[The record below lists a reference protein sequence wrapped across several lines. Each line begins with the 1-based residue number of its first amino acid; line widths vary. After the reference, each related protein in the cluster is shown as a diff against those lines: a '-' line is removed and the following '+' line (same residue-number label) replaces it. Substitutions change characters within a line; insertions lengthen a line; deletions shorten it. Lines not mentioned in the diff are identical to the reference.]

1 MGYTNDDEFIRS
13 YRRCFVINGIGSL
26 MWRPDLLDRSI
37 LFDIP
42 ILKDGRSEGQ
52 INEEWKN
59 ALPGILGGFFTAISK
74 AMSHVGNVSG
84 HEKFRM
90 ADYVRWGMVLAD
102 ELGFSRQ
109 EFLSNYKDSVDHKWE
124 NTAEESSLVKRLTT
138 LVMGNNG
145 EWSGSTAEL
154 LERITPE
161 GIKDKTLPSTAHW
174 LSSELMHIAPVLRST
189 GIDVTRL
196 PKREPGTGRR
206 LFVLRKIDKKVC
218 EMACEQG
225 VSSDGQNESAHT
237 LFEER
242 PF

>member
-1 MGYTNDDEFIRS
+1 MKRSLYTNDDEFIRS
-13 YRRCFVINGIGSL
+13 YRRCFVLNGIGSL

-74 AMSHVGNVSG
+74 AMNHVNSVTG

-109 EFLSNYKDSVDHKWE
+109 EFLSN
-124 NTAEESSLVKRLTT
+124 
-138 LVMGNNG
+138 
-145 EWSGSTAEL
+145 
-154 LERITPE
+154 
-161 GIKDKTLPSTAHW
+161 
-174 LSSELMHIAPVLRST
+174 
-189 GIDVTRL
+189 
-196 PKREPGTGRR
+196 
-206 LFVLRKIDKKVC
+206 
-218 EMACEQG
+218 
-225 VSSDGQNESAHT
+225 
-237 LFEER
+237 
-242 PF
+242 

>member
-1 MGYTNDDEFIRS
+1 
-13 YRRCFVINGIGSL
+13 
-26 MWRPDLLDRSI
+26 
-37 LFDIP
+37 
-42 ILKDGRSEGQ
+42 
-52 INEEWKN
+52 
-59 ALPGILGGFFTAISK
+59 
-74 AMSHVGNVSG
+74 MSHVGNVSG

-90 ADYVRWGMVLAD
+90 ADYVRWGMALAD

-109 EFLSNYKDSVDHKWE
+109 EFLSNYKESVDHKWE

-161 GIKDKTLPSTAHW
+161 GIKDKTLPSTARW
-174 LSSELMHIAPVLRST
+174 LSSELMRIAPVLRST

-225 VSSDGQNESAHT
+225 VSSEAQDESAHT
-237 LFEER
+237 LFDKR